1 MRTFLIVV
9 FVLLSALAQGGTGT
23 AQSAAAVQ
31 GEAAGPA
38 GDPEVG
44 KAVWALGNTS
54 CRNCHGGEAEGAWGP
69 DLAGRNLTLARFL
82 QAVRKPAGRMPAF
95 VESQLSDREVA
106 DLVAYLNSLPPAAK
120 PGPWRFEVPAE
131 APIGQQLAV
140 GIIGCGQCH
149 GPELDTPRHGAGE
162 VSGDFEWFKR
172 MVYEHTTAQR
182 EQWSQLDPDAPTS
195 TPGPAGPSGRVRM
208 GNYSRSRLPEA
219 VLEQIWRFMNDRGLL
234 VPLTGQLTAGAAGGN
249 GVVYTLKVA
258 NGAVPGKGMTADN
271 VTITL
276 VVPPDSSVVS
286 ATGAGYQ
293 GVRRDE
299 QAKSN
304 VAVWLVPRLAPRDR
318 QTFTITLS
326 RAPAENLRGT
336 IRYAKPAIPGGD
348 IINIVAVGGRG

>member
-1 MRTFLIVV
+1 
-9 FVLLSALAQGGTGT
+9 
-23 AQSAAAVQ
+23 
-31 GEAAGPA
+31 
-38 GDPEVG
+38 
-44 KAVWALGNTS
+44 
-54 CRNCHGGEAEGAWGP
+54 
-69 DLAGRNLTLARFL
+69 
-82 QAVRKPAGRMPAF
+82 
-95 VESQLSDREVA
+95 
-106 DLVAYLNSLPPAAK
+106 LPPAAK

-195 TPGPAGPSGRVRM
+195 TPGPAGPTGRVRM
-208 GNYSRSRLPEA
+208 GNYSRSRLPET
-219 VLEQIWRFMNDRGLL
+219 VLEQIWTFMNDRGLL

-271 VTITL
+271 VTIAL

-286 ATGAGYQ
+286 ATGTGYQ

-348 IINIVAVGGRG
+348 IINIVVVGGRG